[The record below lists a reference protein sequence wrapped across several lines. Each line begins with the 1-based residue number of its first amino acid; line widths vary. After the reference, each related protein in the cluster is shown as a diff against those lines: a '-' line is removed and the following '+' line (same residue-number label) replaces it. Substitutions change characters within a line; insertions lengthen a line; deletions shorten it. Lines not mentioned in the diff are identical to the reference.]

1 MSQVTIVNKSQVFA
15 AATAISAV
23 GLLVV
28 PVPAQAEPTFPLAP
42 ACSQYKF
49 IGDFALN
56 QSNGY
61 RVEFPSQGPAASGR
75 ATATG
80 GDGSQMFG
88 NVSGGIQGRNVDFTI
103 RWDGGGAQGHYTG
116 FIGDDDFVH
125 GGSTVDEKT
134 PSSKASWDSTVP
146 FGCADAP
153 PPAQA
158 PAQKPP
164 EQPATPAAKTATVA
178 GEAVDVYNAKNEPD
192 GAGQV
197 IGMLTVGTQV
207 QLVGSCAPSSWCQI
221 AGPNVPG
228 GNGWVWGHLQ
238 F

>member
-28 PVPAQAEPTFPLAP
+28 PAPAQAEPMFPLAP

-80 GDGSQMFG
+80 GNGSQMFG
-88 NVSGGIQGRNVDFTI
+88 NVSGGIQGRTVDFTI
-103 RWDGGGAQGHYTG
+103 RWDGGGAVGHYTG
-116 FIGDDDFVH
+116 YIGDDDFVH
-125 GGSTVDEKT
+125 GGLSVDEKT
-134 PSSKASWDSTVP
+134 PSSRANWDSTVP

-153 PPAQA
+153 P
-158 PAQKPP
+158 
-164 EQPATPAAKTATVA
+164 AAKTATVV
-178 GEAVDVYNAKNEPD
+178 GEDVDVYNAKNEPD

-197 IGMLTVGTQV
+197 VGVLPVGTQV
-207 QLVGSCAPSSWCQI
+207 QLAGSCAPSSWCRVT
-221 AGPNVPG
+221 GTNVPG